1 VWECSNDRVSRYTV
15 LWSWDFF
22 LRNIAVAGSLVLLYT
37 ETVMENKNSRTGGG
51 LLHDSAMK
59 SEDYLL
65 GVARVMVSI
74 MFLTMMKFD
83 SAGDSPLV
91 APHFSGACCQSCKCC
106 VKVSC
111 VVLGLV

>member
-1 VWECSNDRVSRYTV
+1 
-15 LWSWDFF
+15 
-22 LRNIAVAGSLVLLYT
+22 VAGSLVLLYT

-83 SAGDSPLV
+83 SAGDNPPTRSTSFSAAHVAKRASVGLRLV
-91 APHFSGACCQSCKCC
+91 
-106 VKVSC
+106 
-111 VVLGLV
+111 